1 MLNPLSAVCKHCDFA
16 VEACC
21 LDPEVGTEDF
31 DTVLTLQKT
40 NPPLKRQILRYK
52 AQSSGQFARNWPEAN
67 IKTQQY
73 VVSETE
79 RYVPVVEQLAFI
91 EHIAAAQGQSFASI
105 PKTRDELRL
114 VNFVTEEGKKSQGI
128 ALAPGTVPADVLHK
142 NVRLRY
148 GLITY
153 LETTP
158 SEHSETLHPDHQAHC
173 FNKLLTDAINERS
186 GALQEK
192 HVGKL
197 LSFEDW
203 RQTMRDVDAKNKA
216 KEAKDKEEQ
225 DPERDQAL
233 RSEAPDIVSHRRL
246 GTMRGRSAAA
256 TQEAR
261 EPIVARPK
269 GGTRKA
275 KTQQGVAAPSTPLV
289 ASQSRPSALSRINKR
304 FGSPRAHGPGG
315 SKATPKL
322 GPKIRSGVRSM
333 ASAPEPE
340 DSPGVG
346 GPGDASQ
353 RYWNGPKEMNDD
365 FMVECIQGRNHNRTI
380 EPATPLVAA
389 FTHTVFICHG
399 FFYPMCDLCM
409 PPRSFTQSSCM

>member
-1 MLNPLSAVCKHCDFA
+1 MNPLSAVCKHCGFG

-31 DTVLTLQKT
+31 DKIITLQKT
-40 NPPLKRQILRYK
+40 DPPLKRQILRYK
-52 AQSSGQFARNWPEAN
+52 AISSGQVTRNWPEAN

-73 VVSETE
+73 VIAETE
-79 RYVPVVEQLAFI
+79 RLVTVVEELPFI
-91 EHIAAAQGQSFASI
+91 AHIAAAQGQSFASI
-105 PKTRDELRL
+105 PKVKDELRL
-114 VNFVTEEGKKSQGI
+114 VSFVTEEGKKSHGI
-128 ALAPGTVPADVLHK
+128 ALAPGTVPANVLHK
-142 NVRLRY
+142 NVKLRH

-186 GALQEK
+186 VAFQEK
-192 HVGKL
+192 HEGKL

-203 RQTMRDVDAKNKA
+203 RQTMRDVDAKNKI

-225 DPERDQAL
+225 DPERDQVL

-256 TQEAR
+256 AQEAR

-275 KTQQGVAAPSTPLV
+275 KTQPGVAAPSTPLV
-289 ASQSRPSALSRINKR
+289 ASQSRPSALSHINKM
-304 FGSPRAHGPGG
+304 FGSPRAHGPGV
-315 SKATPKL
+315 SKPTPKL

-333 ASAPEPE
+333 ASAQEPD

-346 GPGDASQ
+346 GQGDASQ
-353 RYWNGPKEMNDD
+353 RYWNGPKEMNDG
-365 FMVECIQGRNHNRTI
+365 FMAECLRGRNHNRTI